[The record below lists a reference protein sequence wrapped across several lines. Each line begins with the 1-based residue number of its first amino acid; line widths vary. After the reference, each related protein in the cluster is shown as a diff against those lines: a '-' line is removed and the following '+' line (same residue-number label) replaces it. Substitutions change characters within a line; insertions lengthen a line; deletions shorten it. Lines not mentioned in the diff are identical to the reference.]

1 MSKREGV
8 AVIGILVGLN
18 IWLLFSVNAKN
29 ETIEEL
35 SILLEQQALNQPAL
49 DDFKSYRLVEE
60 HMLRNAET
68 YKLAIIFSDQGCQ
81 SCIEDEV
88 AILNELHRSVPQ
100 FFDAYLITHRY
111 SNYLSRLFGA
121 KFEYHILDP
130 ETPIFDTEVPIV
142 EPVAALIDSTGR
154 VGRLHRAEIGNKE
167 KSIQFYTQMERF
179 LSNDLYNGDSH
190 ATDHT
195 ATAVE

>member
-35 SILLEQQALNQPAL
+35 TILLEQQALNQPAL
-49 DDFKSYRLVEE
+49 DDLKSRRLVEE

-88 AILNELHRSVPQ
+88 AILNELDRVLPNS
-100 FFDAYLITHRY
+100 FNAYLLTNRAPT
-111 SNYLSRLFGA
+111 YLTRLFGA

-130 ETPIFDTEVPIV
+130 ETPIFDTEVPII

-154 VGRLHRAEIGNKE
+154 VGRLHRAEIGNK
-167 KSIQFYTQMERF
+167 
-179 LSNDLYNGDSH
+179 
-190 ATDHT
+190 
-195 ATAVE
+195 